1 MLAFPVW
8 HPDIA
13 RWLLQALR
21 VCGDAAFMRLCQ
33 PGVLALLLGAESLTA
48 LSTHIRAI
56 PSSPAMLQYLS
67 LRHLEVAVTS
77 SAAHWLDGFFCDVSC
92 SCSLESL
99 KIVCDPANEPADT
112 ESMQL
117 PSMHLSSMPSLKHV
131 RLDNCLPV
139 HELSLPDDCA
149 LFLDVV
155 CCVGINWHEH
165 SEKFQSHTKVLRLA
179 SALPTREYAV
189 WPVAIQ
195 DFTNLKYLELDM
207 TGIWCPDLADLRHIP
222 HVRVIADDQA
232 KLQLTGCSWQTF
244 ELFQFGHP
252 TVNTTDVDSFVNHT
266 SSFTLMSEDQPGASG
281 TLMQKVGDACQRHC
295 KTCHDALHCKKPP
308 GMRHAALKERVHYV
322 IMSTSK
328 EMAENF
334 PVMFDYDTG
343 RFVVSFKR
351 GRTLADRET
360 FWPRD
365 PCASVKRT

>member
-1 MLAFPVW
+1 M
-8 HPDIA
+8 
-13 RWLLQALR
+13 Q
-21 VCGDAAFMRLCQ
+21 LCQ

-48 LSTHIRAI
+48 LSTHISAI
-56 PSSPAMLQYLS
+56 PSSPAMLQYLP

-77 SAAHWLDGFFCDVSC
+77 SATHWLDEFFCDVSC

-155 CCVGINWHEH
+155 CCVGIKWHEH

-179 SALPTREYAV
+179 SALPTHDYAV

-195 DFTNLKYLELDM
+195 DFTNLTYLELDM

-222 HVRVIADDQA
+222 HVRVIADNQASA

-266 SSFTLMSEDQPGASG
+266 SSFTLMSEYQPGASG
-281 TLMQKVGDACQRHC
+281 TLMQKVGDACQRYR
-295 KTCHDALHCKKPP
+295 KTCHDCLHCRKPCGRP
-308 GMRHAALKERVHYV
+308 YAAQGEQVSYV

-334 PVMFDYDTG
+334 PVMFEQVKG
-343 RFVVSFKR
+343 RNQASFGR
-351 GRTLADRET
+351 GKTLADREM
-360 FWPRD
+360 FWPCD